1 MHCLSVL
8 IDLSNDLKVITLR
21 ALFASVSLRTVTSL
35 RLVGTNSASH
45 AWLETGQKLVF
56 CFLD

>member
-1 MHCLSVL
+1 MHGLSVL
-8 IDLSNDLKVITLR
+8 IDLSIDMRVITLP
-21 ALFASVSLRTVTSL
+21 ALFACVSLRTVTSL

-45 AWLETGQKLVF
+45 AWSETGQKLVF